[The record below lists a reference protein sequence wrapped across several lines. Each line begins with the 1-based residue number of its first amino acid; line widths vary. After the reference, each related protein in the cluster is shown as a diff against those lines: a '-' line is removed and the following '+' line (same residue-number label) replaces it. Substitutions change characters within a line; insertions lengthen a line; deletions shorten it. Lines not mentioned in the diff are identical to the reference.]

1 MDSKK
6 PMNMAC
12 YICGRSNNDIE
23 TLISQQVVEMDG
35 KLKHL
40 NNDLTELTDKYSK
53 LVQEILLSIKD
64 SNLHDIQFN
73 TILKDSSL
81 RKKISISHLDA
92 ILRHFELKDDW
103 GFYPS
108 NDKWGSSFYQS
119 RDKFSG
125 KTLEDICNLFN
136 ETIKNNPE
144 IVKIKKSISEL
155 ENKKGGLAG
164 LHLNKK
170 QINISKSST
179 TIEIL
184 ICPICSI
191 MFDEASKA
199 AWRIYDDDD

>member
-12 YICGRSNNDIE
+12 YICGRSNNDLE

-40 NNDLTELTDKYSK
+40 NNDLTKLTDKYSK

-64 SNLHDIQFN
+64 SNLHDIPFN
-73 TILKDSSL
+73 TILKDSSF
-81 RKKISISHLDA
+81 RKKIPHFEA
-92 ILRHFELKDDW
+92 ILSHFELKDNW
-103 GFYPS
+103 ES
-108 NDKWGSSFYQS
+108 LYQS
-119 RDKFSG
+119 RDKYSG
-125 KTLEDICNLFN
+125 KTLENICNLFN

-155 ENKKGGLAG
+155 ENKKGSLAG
-164 LHLNKK
+164 LHLIKK

-179 TIEIL
+179 TIEIP

-199 AWRIYDDDD
+199 AWRIYDDDDDD